1 MSMHLQQ
8 LEAGQQSAS
17 REAGLVV
24 GRLALNANSVFILV
38 LVLVIIPTLSGVAL
52 VA

>member
-8 LEAGQQSAS
+8 LEAGQQSVS
-17 REAGLVV
+17 REAGAGV
-24 GRLALNANSVFILV
+24 GRLALSANTVFVLV